1 MSREEAHRRP
11 EASGTRVTTEPLATG
26 RAGDEPVGPQPPLF
40 IARTDRTTGVIRT
53 RGHLDRL
60 GAEALCRIATA
71 LQTLGHREIVV
82 QLGSATI
89 ADDVP
94 ALLADHARRLGADGV
109 RLLLR

>member
-1 MSREEAHRRP
+1 MS
-11 EASGTRVTTEPLATG
+11 
-26 RAGDEPVGPQPPLF
+26 DEPARPQPPLF
-40 IARTDRTTGVIRT
+40 VARTDQVTGVIRI
-53 RGHLDRL
+53 RGHLDRH

-82 QLGSATI
+82 QLGSATT